1 MRHEKL
7 SAGMSALVEEF
18 EHQGTA
24 AMMAGPRNVPLAD
37 APPGGPPAVFAYVRV
52 EKPDAELPDL
62 PGVRM
67 LARTGFSRTAL
78 VSLDGLEALSEHA
91 NVQLISPS
99 VQMRPLNDVA
109 AQKTN
114 LPAFKTSSGTT
125 GRNVVVGVVDSGIDS
140 THPAFAGRIHSIWDQ
155 TITGPGW
162 GTTNYGTVLTTPSLG
177 VSRDTN
183 GHGTHVAGT
192 AAGDDATFGGV
203 APDATIVAVKTNF
216 LNAGIGDGIRYVFN
230 VAQQLGAPAV
240 VNLSLGGHFDAHD
253 GSDDLSVL
261 IGDRS
266 GAGRIVIA
274 AAGNEGGDDIHG
286 AALIPP
292 GQTTTLS
299 FAVPANSQPGAAGFV
314 VLNGWYG
321 AAGACQVSITTSAGD
336 TTPFQPVI
344 ATGSPSRTRS
354 FSNATVRVTT
364 PPVTAS
370 ANGEHNVL
378 VELTPGP
385 FGSAV
390 QGGTW
395 KLRVR
400 NTGSSPVRFDVWS
413 LVPAGALDARFL
425 SPAKADDMKIGS
437 PGSAG
442 AAVTVAAY
450 TSRNKWTD
458 ASGAARAVGLAIDTI
473 ADFSSP
479 GPLRT
484 GAQKPD
490 VTAPGAM
497 IVSCLSA
504 DTAPP
509 VKPSNLITPLFRV
522 NAGTSMACPFITGL
536 VALLLER
543 NPALDAAGVK
553 ALLKSNSAV
562 PGGAPGAFDPKWGF
576 GLIDASGL

>member
-1 MRHEKL
+1 MR
-7 SAGMSALVEEF
+7 VE
-18 EHQGTA
+18 T
-24 AMMAGPRNVPLAD
+24 PD
-37 APPGGPPAVFAYVRV
+37 AP
-52 EKPDAELPDL
+52 LPDL

-67 LARTGFSRTAL
+67 LAQTGYSRTAL
-78 VSLDGLEALSEHA
+78 LSLDGLDALSEHA
-91 NVQLISPS
+91 NVRLISPS
-99 VQMRPLNDVA
+99 IQMRPLNDIA
-109 AQKTN
+109 AQKTA

-125 GRNVVVGVVDSGIDS
+125 GRGVVVGIVDSGIDS
-140 THPAFAGRIHSIWDQ
+140 AHPAFASRIHSIWDQ

-162 GTTNYGTVLTTPSLG
+162 GTTNYGTVLTGSTLI

-192 AAGDDATFGGV
+192 AAGDDTLFGGV
-203 APDATIVAVKTNF
+203 APEATIVAVKTNF

-230 VAQQLGAPAV
+230 VAEELGSPAV

-266 GAGRIVIA
+266 GAGRVVVA

-286 AALIPP
+286 AAVIAP
-292 GQTTTLS
+292 GQTTVLEL
-299 FAVPANSQPGAAGFV
+299 AVPPNSQPGAAAFV

-321 AAGACQVSITTSAGD
+321 AAGTCEVSIVTSSGD

-344 ATGSPSRTRS
+344 TTGSPSRTHA

-364 PPVTAS
+364 PPATAS

-400 NTGSSPVRFDVWS
+400 NTGGTPVRFDVWS
-413 LVPAGALDARFL
+413 LVPAVSLDARFL
-425 SPAKADDMKIGS
+425 PPAKSDDMKIGS

-442 AAVTVAAY
+442 AVITVAAY

-458 ASGAARAVGLAIDTI
+458 ASGAARAVGLTIDTI

-484 GAQKPD
+484 GARKPD

-497 IVSCLSA
+497 IVSCLSSA
-504 DTAPP
+504 TTPP
-509 VKPSNLITPLFRV
+509 VKPSNIISPLFRV
-522 NAGTSMACPFITGL
+522 NAGTSMACPYITGL
-536 VALLLER
+536 VALLLQR
-543 NPALDAAGVK
+543 DPTLDPAAVK

-562 PGGAPGAFDPKWGF
+562 PGAAAGAFDPKWGF